1 MHLLTSVFEEPDSAQ
16 YLYASNYLHHRFYLK
31 MPGMKITSAAA
42 LVALV
47 ALLCAQG
54 AHAHGY
60 LAIPKSRNFL
70 NPAD

>member
-1 MHLLTSVFEEPDSAQ
+1 MRANQV
-16 YLYASNYLHHRFYLK
+16 
-31 MPGMKITSAAA
+31 ITALA
-42 LVALV
+42 LVAL
-47 ALLCAQG
+47 CAQS